1 MVFHIYDLPYMN
13 TVTAKAITPI
23 QFYKCLAD
31 DTRLK
36 TLFLVQQQG
45 ELCVCEITEALGLSQ
60 PKVSRHLSQLR
71 ECGIL
76 QDSRKGQWVYY
87 RLHPELPAWAS
98 EVLAQT
104 VLANPDYL
112 GDFSSRAMD
121 RAGENRSTNACC

>member
-1 MVFHIYDLPYMN
+1 MKAETP
-13 TVTAKAITPI
+13 KAITPI

-36 TLFLVQQQG
+36 TLFLIQQQG
-45 ELCVCEITEALGLSQ
+45 ELCVCEITEALGVSQ

-87 RLHPELPAWAS
+87 QEEHRE
-98 EVLAQT
+98 E
-104 VLANPDYL
+104 
-112 GDFSSRAMD
+112 RK
-121 RAGENRSTNACC
+121 STERRGRKGR